1 MVAPRGKS
9 FGGFLANRP
18 KTALLMRREG
28 LIHRENL
35 TTCMTGITLNY
46 DKGRLAQ
53 LVRAFGLHPKCRWF
67 ESGSAHQFK
76 RGCCK
81 TSSRPKGDICG
92 NPALQGGGRRPR
104 KSIRLEDGT
113 RLEDATSLD
122 CDSSPSSVFQ
132 TGFLIMLASSPA
144 LKSGVTIDD
153 AFQAFF
159 LIFHQGRNKTKCFAT
174 VPFFAFRI
182 HFSLLYFFIKL
193 L

>member
-1 MVAPRGKS
+1 MSVRRWARRWRLTSRSLFPQHLEEIDFKCVS
-9 FGGFLANRP
+9 DGGCF
-18 KTALLMRREG
+18 
-28 LIHRENL
+28 
-35 TTCMTGITLNY
+35 
-46 DKGRLAQ
+46 
-53 LVRAFGLHPKCRWF
+53 
-67 ESGSAHQFK
+67 
-76 RGCCK
+76 K

-174 VPFFAFRI
+174 VPFFCFQNPL
-182 HFSLLYFFIKL
+182 FSSVFFHKIAL
-193 L
+193 NFIAINAIMQSNNQQ